1 MAEFTE
7 AANGI
12 AALKYTGRGLY
23 QDLSE
28 LPDKFGRK
36 VRYETGSLK
45 KYGVVQDLYEDYNN
59 QLSAVNQSSA
69 RLESEVHNTAQ
80 RIDTAGSLVETEKL
94 KAKLQAVQGT
104 LDANLQR
111 ATLAALKMLVQSES
125 NRNDQAR
132 AQEASRQRRTQEMSL
147 EIQQL
152 RDLGGKLLGPPG
164 GS

>member
-1 MAEFTE
+1 M
-7 AANGI
+7 
-12 AALKYTGRGLY
+12 
-23 QDLSE
+23 
-28 LPDKFGRK
+28 
-36 VRYETGSLK
+36 
-45 KYGVVQDLYEDYNN
+45 YEDYNN
-59 QLSAVNQSSA
+59 QLSARLNQSAA
-69 RLESEVHNTAQ
+69 RLENEVHNTAQ
-80 RIDTAGSLVETEKL
+80 RIDSAGSLVETEKL

-104 LDANLQR
+104 LDTNLQR

-152 RDLGGKLLGPPG
+152 REMGGKLLGPPG